1 MSLTHRQANTIV
13 ALATSLAGS
22 YRRDRV
28 AERELVRFLDGLIVE
43 VHTPENQDERMGWQ
57 DLRAAT
63 GLLSK
68 APPASP
74 TTPPKCPKCGDA
86 RQVWRNQI
94 TGRWTCH
101 RAWSHTE
108 LPEPTEVT
116 TATAQP

>member
-1 MSLTHRQANTIV
+1 MLTYRQANTIV

-43 VHTPENQDERMGWQ
+43 VHTADNQDERMGWQ

-68 APPASP
+68 APPA
-74 TTPPKCPKCGDA
+74 TPPAPPNCPQCGNA

-94 TGRWTCH
+94 TGRLTCH
-101 RAWSHTE
+101 RAFCDTE
-108 LPEPTEVT
+108 ITEPS
-116 TATAQP
+116 QP